1 VSGGFIDNF
10 STQSKEYS
18 FSRPTYPESLFEF
31 LSTVTP
37 QKNLA
42 WDCATGNGQA
52 AIGLSKYFKK
62 VIASDASKN
71 QIRHGF
77 QRENIDYKLF
87 PAENAELNND
97 SVDIVTVAQGLHWL
111 DFDKFYY
118 NVKRVGKKDGII
130 AVWSYDMHKINPQ
143 IDKVTDRLDVDGEI
157 LGSYWEKETK
167 YVKEKYK
174 TIPFPFNEISVPA
187 FKTTLYWN
195 LHQLWDYM
203 KTWSSVKR
211 YCSENKRDS
220 LDLVKLEVNTL
231 WGDEHDKKEVNW
243 NINIRAGIIK

>member
-1 VSGGFIDNF
+1 MSGGFIDNF

-77 QRENIDYKLF
+77 QRENIDYMLF
-87 PAENAELNND
+87 PAENAELDNN
-97 SVDIVTVAQGLHWL
+97 SVDIVTAAQALHWF

-143 IDKVTDRLDVDGEI
+143 IDTVTDSLDVDGEI
-157 LGSYWEKETK
+157 LGSYWDKEAK

-174 TIPFPFNEISVPA
+174 TIVFPFKEISVLA
-187 FKTTLYWN
+187 FKTKLYWD

-203 KTWSSVKR
+203 KTWSSVKK
-211 YCSENKRDS
+211 YYSENKQDP
-220 LDLVKLEVNTL
+220 LDLVKPEVKIL
-231 WGDEHDKKEVNW
+231 WGDELDKKEVTW
-243 NINIRAGIIK
+243 NINMRVGIIK

>member
-1 VSGGFIDNF
+1 MSGGFIDNF

-37 QKNLA
+37 KKNLA

-77 QRENIDYKLF
+77 QRGNIDYKLF

-97 SVDIVTVAQGLHWL
+97 SVDIVTVAQGLHWF
-111 DFDKFYY
+111 DFDNFYY

-130 AVWSYDMHKINPQ
+130 AVWSYDMHKINTQ

-157 LGSYWEKETK
+157 LGSYWDKETK

-174 TIPFPFNEISVPA
+174 TIPFPFNEIS
-187 FKTTLYWN
+187 
-195 LHQLWDYM
+195 
-203 KTWSSVKR
+203 
-211 YCSENKRDS
+211 
-220 LDLVKLEVNTL
+220 
-231 WGDEHDKKEVNW
+231 
-243 NINIRAGIIK
+243 